1 MSHQVSHVDTILSR
15 TLHNFLRFPYLLHA
29 YIQEPATKN
38 KPATTVVLLHGM
50 GDNTDTWEPIVR
62 RLPKSYRVISLD
74 LLGHGQSPAPQRQQY
89 NVAVQ
94 ARAVAATL
102 LRKGARKNLI
112 VVGHSM
118 GALVATELAKRQS
131 HSIRAMVLCSPP
143 LYPQGETW
151 LPTEQKAPTSTKS
164 RAAAQE
170 KRLIALY
177 TYLIDNPDK
186 LISIARRVR
195 SLGLLGQEFSIDDT
209 YLIPFIASLRGSII
223 NQTATRDLCGLHLP
237 FTLIHGRYDPVV
249 IRQYLRDVAMA
260 NPQSRFREVYAQHG
274 ISAPHYARAIVQEI
288 NHYAAASK

>member
-1 MSHQVSHVDTILSR
+1 
-15 TLHNFLRFPYLLHA
+15 
-29 YIQEPATKN
+29 
-38 KPATTVVLLHGM
+38 
-50 GDNTDTWEPIVR
+50 
-62 RLPKSYRVISLD
+62 
-74 LLGHGQSPAPQRQQY
+74 
-89 NVAVQ
+89 
-94 ARAVAATL
+94 
-102 LRKGARKNLI
+102 
-112 VVGHSM
+112 M

-143 LYPQGETW
+143 LYPQGETR
-151 LPTEQKAPTSTKS
+151 LPTEQKAPTSAKS
-164 RAAAQE
+164 RAATQE

-195 SLGLLGQEFSIDDT
+195 SLGLLGQEFSVDDT

-223 NQTATRDLCGLHLP
+223 NQPATRDLCGLHLP